1 MLVIS
6 LKCFG
11 NSIEGKDDYLTGAV
25 TMPPSEDSKAPI
37 LGTKPLPSIQEACFE
52 VRSEESRQK
61 VMLGKTSST
70 SSESSALATHAD
82 WKPRSSSREGQGL
95 AASSGEKKEQQTS
108 NNSTFFS
115 KERVEIIQKPITQA
129 TSSQS
134 TLTRVASIAHKET
147 LLSWHGSFVGKKCK
161 KVWRVAP
168 LHIFWTVW
176 KARNGL
182 KFKDD
187 VLSIQR
193 LKYSF
198 VFFFLV

>member
-11 NSIEGKDDYLTGAV
+11 NSIGGKDDYLIGAV
-25 TMPPSEDSKAPI
+25 TVPPSEDSKAPI

-82 WKPRSSSREGQGL
+82 WKPRRSSREGQGL

-134 TLTRVASIAHKET
+134 TLTRVASIVHKDSPK
-147 LLSWHGSFVGKKCK
+147 LAWFFSGQ
-161 KVWRVAP
+161 KVQEGVESCSSS
-168 LHIFWTVW
+168 HFWTVW
-176 KARNGL
+176 KARNRL